1 MARIPKEILLT
12 FYTLNIESG
21 QAKLA
26 KAEYHLCGIKLTN
39 KHDKQR
45 KSFFNPI
52 FLLFI
57 YLFLHMLGLN
67 SWQINHVA
75 IAFLF
80 TSTLYIPV

>member
-45 KSFFNPI
+45 KSFVNPI

-57 YLFLHMLGLN
+57 YLFLHMLGLS
-67 SWQINHVA
+67 SWQINHVP

-80 TSTLYIPV
+80 TSTLSIPV

>member
-52 FLLFI
+52 FLLSI

>member
-12 FYTLNIESG
+12 FYTLNSESG

-26 KAEYHLCGIKLTN
+26 KAEYHLCGIKLNN

-57 YLFLHMLGLN
+57 FLFLHMLGFN
-67 SWQINHVA
+67 SWQINYVP

>member
-1 MARIPKEILLT
+1 MARTPKEILVT

-26 KAEYHLCGIKLTN
+26 KAGYHLCGIKLTK

-52 FLLFI
+52 LLLFI

-67 SWQINHVA
+67 SWQINHVP

-80 TSTLYIPV
+80 TGTLYIPV

>member
-39 KHDKQR
+39 KHDKQ
-45 KSFFNPI
+45 S
-52 FLLFI
+52 
-57 YLFLHMLGLN
+57 
-67 SWQINHVA
+67 
-75 IAFLF
+75 
-80 TSTLYIPV
+80 

>member
-52 FLLFI
+52 FFAFYLFI
-57 YLFLHMLGLN
+57 FTHAWTQFLADQPCTH
-67 SWQINHVA
+67 SIFVH
-75 IAFLF
+75 
-80 TSTLYIPV
+80 